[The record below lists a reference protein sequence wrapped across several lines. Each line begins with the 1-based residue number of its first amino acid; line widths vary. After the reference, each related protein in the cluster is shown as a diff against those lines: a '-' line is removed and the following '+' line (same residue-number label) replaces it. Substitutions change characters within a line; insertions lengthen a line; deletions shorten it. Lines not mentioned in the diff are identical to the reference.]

1 MALVLLPSML
11 LPMGGLVAHGAR
23 FQPARGSMSPLH
35 RRPARLLPHLVMLG
49 DDASLSY
56 RTLGISEDASYDEI
70 MEAWMVLSETYA
82 DDPARIGL
90 LDQAKEKVLN
100 DRLNA
105 RISGSLK
112 PTVAESPWDE
122 KPVER
127 TPPWVIVGEYARK
140 LFEFPTPKFALQ
152 ASPLPSCPLLP
163 PPVIGLIGGL
173 TVASWISPNSAGTI
187 LLINVMS
194 AMGFMYNRGQPE
206 VKRDDFGQIGEVR
219 PMKPKPMAL
228 TCAIT
233 FTFWMWGYLKAKRL
247 VALAVVPRGLEVIA
261 RGTLISGSLIL
272 AALFVKPHGVFD

>member
-1 MALVLLPSML
+1 
-11 LPMGGLVAHGAR
+11 
-23 FQPARGSMSPLH
+23 
-35 RRPARLLPHLVMLG
+35 
-49 DDASLSY
+49 
-56 RTLGISEDASYDEI
+56 
-70 MEAWMVLSETYA
+70 
-82 DDPARIGL
+82 
-90 LDQAKEKVLN
+90 
-100 DRLNA
+100 
-105 RISGSLK
+105 
-112 PTVAESPWDE
+112 VAESPWDE

-152 ASPLPSCPLLP
+152 
-163 PPVIGLIGGL
+163 VIGLIGGL